1 MEQDG
6 EWWVGSTQAVRNGAK
21 VILGTKGLVNHMRK
35 TMSGDKGTSEPPLK
49 GTSEPPLKHKS
60 MKRGQHEKG

>member
-49 GTSEPPLKHKS
+49 HKS